1 MMTKS
6 NLIRLLITLIIMG
19 IVMFLITN
27 KGTSHQDAPLQSIL
41 EVEEKL

>member
-1 MMTKS
+1 MTKL
-6 NLIRLLITLIIMG
+6 NIIRSLITLIIMG

-27 KGTSHQDAPLQSIL
+27 KGTSHQDAPIQSIL

>member
-1 MMTKS
+1 MTKL
-6 NLIRLLITLIIMG
+6 NIIRSLITLIIMG